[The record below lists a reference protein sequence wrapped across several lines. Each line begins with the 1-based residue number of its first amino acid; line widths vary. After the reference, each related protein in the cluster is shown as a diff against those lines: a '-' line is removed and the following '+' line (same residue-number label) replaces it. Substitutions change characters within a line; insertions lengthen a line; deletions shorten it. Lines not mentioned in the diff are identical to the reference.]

1 VVVVKPCV
9 AMVEQTIARKIF
21 NNMACKNCNCE
32 ECGPDCNCVNCGDS
46 CDCKKTDNSKEDSTE
61 E

>member
-1 VVVVKPCV
+1 MVVVKPCV
-9 AMVEQTIARKIF
+9 AMVEQTIARRIF
-21 NNMACKNCNCE
+21 NKMACKN
-32 ECGPDCNCVNCGDS
+32 CNCVNCGDS

>member
-1 VVVVKPCV
+1 
-9 AMVEQTIARKIF
+9 
-21 NNMACKNCNCE
+21 MACKNCNCE
-32 ECGPDCNCVNCGDS
+32 KCGPDCNCVNCGDS

>member
-1 VVVVKPCV
+1 
-9 AMVEQTIARKIF
+9 
-21 NNMACKNCNCE
+21 MACKNCNCE

>member
-9 AMVEQTIARKIF
+9 AMVEQTIVRRIF
-21 NNMACKNCNCE
+21 NKMSCKNCNCK

>member
-1 VVVVKPCV
+1 
-9 AMVEQTIARKIF
+9 
-21 NNMACKNCNCE
+21 MACKNCNCE

-46 CDCKKTDNSKEDSTE
+46 CDCKKTDNSKEDPKE